1 MPILLPEDYTYSL
14 PKMHKVRQEIPTD
27 RLEDIAGAIR
37 SQMAKDEILAKIKPG
52 AKVAVGVGSRGLKNL
67 ALIVKTVIDCISE
80 AGGKPFILSAMG
92 SHGSGHEAGQRQVLT
107 DYGITEEAMG
117 VPVITKVD
125 STLIGKTKSR
135 NVDVWFDSIALGADL
150 IVPINRVKLH
160 THFTGDLQSGLC
172 KMLTIGWGNHVGC
185 TTYHQSG
192 FSYFHQTMQEAV
204 EIIMKNANVG
214 FGLAIVENAYDET
227 YLVEAVTGDKF
238 LERERELLKIANGNY
253 PRIMVKDIDI
263 LIVEEI
269 GKDKSGTG
277 MDPHVVGKSF
287 NIDKFPL
294 PVPNIDQMVLLGTT
308 EKTHGN
314 LFGIGNF
321 LVITRNVFEKMNFE
335 ATYAN
340 IIAAKSFDD
349 GKIPMIAA
357 DEEEALRIAVKALK
371 PGFDRDNLKIVK
383 IKNTLELDEI
393 EVSDALVPYVKS
405 HEKLTLLD

>member
-1 MPILLPEDYTYSL
+1 MPILLPEDYSYSL
-14 PKMHKVRQEIPTD
+14 PKMHKVHQEIPTD
-27 RLEDIAGAIR
+27 RLSDIAGAIR
-37 SQMAKDEILAKIKPG
+37 AEMAKEEILAKIKPG
-52 AKVAVGVGSRGLKNL
+52 ARVAVGVGSRGLKNL
-67 ALIVKTVIDCISE
+67 SLMVKTVIDCITE

-92 SHGSGHEAGQRQVLT
+92 SHGSGHEDGQRKVLA

-117 VPVITKVD
+117 VPVVTKVD

-135 NVDVWFDSIALGADL
+135 NVDVWFDSIALGCDL
-150 IVPINRVKLH
+150 VVPINRIKLH
-160 THFTGDLQSGLC
+160 THFSGDLQSGLC

-185 TTYHQSG
+185 TTYHQSD
-192 FSYFHQTMQEAV
+192 FKYFHTTMQEAV
-204 EIIMKNANVG
+204 DIIMQNVNVG

-227 YLVEAVTGDKF
+227 YLVEAVPGEKIK
-238 LERERELLKIANGNY
+238 ERERELLKIANKNY

-263 LIVEEI
+263 LIIEEI

-287 NIDKFPL
+287 NIDEFPL
-294 PVPNIDQMVLLGTT
+294 PVPDVDQMVLLGTT
-308 EKTHGN
+308 ERTHGN

-321 LVITRNVFEKMNFE
+321 SVITRNVFEKMNFE

-340 IIAAKSFDD
+340 IIAAKSCADA
-349 GKIPMIAA
+349 KIPMIAN
-357 DEEEALRIAVKALK
+357 DEEEAIRIAVKFLR

-393 EVSDALVPYVKS
+393 EVSDALVPYVKA
-405 HEKLTLLD
+405 HEKLKLLD